1 MSTTSSLK
9 NVRSLLPGPFYNCL
23 VPVST
28 NSGSLQPRQVVY
40 SSCSILYSIQL
51 LCGKYTE
58 GFIVCQGFNL
68 RIYESSRRAF
78 SVMCIANLSYHLL
91 GALRW
96 LTAALPVFVL
106 FQKCPT
112 SHPESVLSSSFPG
125 GFAVIFIVVTKHHRH
140 IFNRNKCS

>member
-23 VPVST
+23 APVST

-58 GFIVCQGFNL
+58 GFVVCQVFNL
-68 RIYESSRRAF
+68 RIYEFTNLLAVRSRLCVSLTFHIVF
-78 SVMCIANLSYHLL
+78 SVL
-91 GALRW
+91 
-96 LTAALPVFVL
+96 
-106 FQKCPT
+106 
-112 SHPESVLSSSFPG
+112 
-125 GFAVIFIVVTKHHRH
+125 
-140 IFNRNKCS
+140 